1 MPWRCAALEDLDDD
15 HATAAAWARAREG
28 RLVAIMMIGIGSLAL
43 GLLATEQLAGAIDV
57 VGAGGLGEQAVVADA
72 VQALGQDVDEEAAD
86 ELVYCERHDLVAIGA
101 FESIVLVFE
110 ADSVFVEREQPAVG
124 DGNAMGVAGQIS
136 QYGLGSGEGPFAV
149 DVPSGLAQ
157 RRQQGGEGSALGELP
172 LLAEEL
178 QLTGGMR
185 SEKLFQHQPAE

>member
-15 HATAAAWARAREG
+15 HATAAAWARARAGG
-28 RLVAIMMIGIGSLAL
+28 RLVAIITIGSIAL

-57 VGAGGLGEQAVVADA
+57 VGASSLGEQTVVADA

-86 ELVYCERHDLVAIGA
+86 ELVYCERHRLVAIGA
-101 FESIVLVFE
+101 FEPIVLVFE

-124 DGNAMGVAGQIS
+124 DGDAVGVAGQIR
-136 QYGLGSGEGPFAV
+136 QYRLGSGEGPFAV

-157 RRQQGGEGSALGELP
+157 RRQQGGEGSALGEMTM
-172 LLAEEL
+172 LAEEL
-178 QLTGGMR
+178 QLTAGMR